1 MDAHLSIP
9 ARAALR
15 FPGLSAHARLRL
27 RAGAVLRVPLRILPY
42 EGPVV
47 VGPPVPGPADPAD
60 LQAHLS
66 RSEDEAPWLQD
77 PACTPA
83 EAERWLRAEAFR
95 RCPPEFLLASLL
107 GLPKD
112 ALAGGARRVR
122 FTLAQDLLG
131 PLGIPGDAWGEGPLA
146 ADSRSF
152 SLHDG
157 IHEGHPTTP
166 PDLTAGYGDGHDV
179 RLDRISEH
187 FFLGTIDLNTA
198 LQRAPH
204 AHHAVLRLA
213 QVLDRA
219 VSIIGQHNAFWA

>member
-1 MDAHLSIP
+1 MDAYLSIP
-9 ARAALR
+9 AHAALR
-15 FPGLSAHARLRL
+15 FPELSAHTRLRL
-27 RAGAVLRVPLRILPY
+27 QAGDVLRVPLRILPY

-66 RSEDEAPWLQD
+66 QPEDEAPWLQD

-83 EAERWLRAEAFR
+83 EAEHWLRAEAFR
-95 RCPPEFLLASLL
+95 RCPREFLLASLL

-112 ALAGGARRVR
+112 ALAGSARRVR
-122 FTLAQDLLG
+122 VALAQDLLG
-131 PLGIPGDAWGEGPLA
+131 PLGIPGNAWGEGLLA
-146 ADSRSF
+146 ADSSSF

-179 RLDRISEH
+179 RLDRIAER
-187 FFLGTIDLNTA
+187 FCLGKIDLNTA

-213 QVLDRA
+213 QVLDQV
-219 VSIIGQHNAFWA
+219 VSIIGEYLAFWA

>member
-1 MDAHLSIP
+1 MDTYLSIP

-27 RAGAVLRVPLRILPY
+27 QAGAVLRVPLRILPH

-66 RSEDEAPWLQD
+66 RPEDQAPWLQD
-77 PACTPA
+77 PACTLD

-95 RCPPEFLLASLL
+95 RCPSDILLASML
-107 GLPKD
+107 GLPMD
-112 ALAGGARRVR
+112 ALTGRARHVR
-122 FTLAQDLLG
+122 IALTQDLLG
-131 PLGIPGDAWGEGPLA
+131 SLGIPGDAWGEGPLA
-146 ADSRSF
+146 PDSRGF

-157 IHEGHPTTP
+157 IHEGRPATP

-179 RLDRISEH
+179 RLDRIGEH
-187 FFLGTIDLNTA
+187 FVLGEIDLETA

-213 QVLDRA
+213 RVLDQA
-219 VSIIGQHNAFWA
+219 VSIIGQQGAFGP